1 MIWVQSFLWF
11 RANQND
17 QAPIFCLSNS
27 ASLSPCPFHSTY
39 SLPSCVPFAIAAR
52 MVVTVSLLIL
62 SSSRGKH
69 VTENKAY
76 AKCAGIKATNVPEL
90 I

>member
-1 MIWVQSFLWF
+1 MCIHEAVQT
-11 RANQND
+11 NQND
-17 QAPIFCLSNS
+17 QTPIFRLNNS

-39 SLPSCVPFAIAAR
+39 SLPSYVSFAIATI
-52 MVVTVSLLIL
+52 MVVAMFVLVL

-69 VTENKAY
+69 VTKNKTY
-76 AKCAGIKATNVPEL
+76 ARCANIKATNVPEL